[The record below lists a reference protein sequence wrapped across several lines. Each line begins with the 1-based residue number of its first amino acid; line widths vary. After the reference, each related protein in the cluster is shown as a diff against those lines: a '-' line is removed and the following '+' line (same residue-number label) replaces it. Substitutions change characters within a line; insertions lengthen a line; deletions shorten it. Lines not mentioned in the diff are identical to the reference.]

1 MKRNYIITKVWHART
16 TRSCRAVHDSLH
28 HAELFI
34 ETAERSRS
42 NSLCGSRCNSR
53 CNSRC
58 SSRYNSPSLFGQ
70 CFSFEKMR
78 TSENWSKRLSEKLP
92 PVSHHSTAAL
102 CAANPDP
109 ENVRKLP
116 EKLAI
121 EKKMLGRKKSPL
133 KRRVRAH
140 EGAKTRP
147 GAHEAPQTLKTRAAL
162 SPIRPIEEALRERLA
177 VLLSCSSRPSRTRK
191 KNLEEKKTSRTL

>member
-58 SSRYNSPSLFGQ
+58 SSRYNSPSLLGQ

-121 EKKMLGRKKSPL
+121 EKKNARKKKEP
-133 KRRVRAH
+133 
-140 EGAKTRP
+140 T
-147 GAHEAPQTLKTRAAL
+147 
-162 SPIRPIEEALRERLA
+162 EEAG
-177 VLLSCSSRPSRTRK
+177 SRTRGRE
-191 KNLEEKKTSRTL
+191 NKTGGARSTADAENTGRLKPD